1 MFNLSMLSRG
11 SYRAAL
17 AIVLGGPK
25 DTGPSEEALVV
36 VWGNDEGLSLSRGN
50 GKSRTPRL

>member
-1 MFNLSMLSRG
+1 MLSRG

-25 DTGPSEEALVV
+25 AQAPVRR
-36 VWGNDEGLSLSRGN
+36 LSWWFGEMMRA
-50 GKSRTPRL
+50 